1 MHNIT
6 DQIGACPAAV
16 RHLRYNMEN
25 EATFVAPEGVY
36 SITDE
41 HKPNQAQ
48 SIAASAGSQLYP
60 AKISTVVIRY
70 PQAKQGGTQGLAQL
84 LGGGKSEPK
93 KDKAEKAAKERDDG
107 VSLSSGDSPEDSEQ
121 PASSSQENV
130 NASVPPEP
138 HTLFSAQPAAGKKKT
153 VIRPKHNL
161 KTTSSTF
168 IARVQNAEGMT
179 KTLQSK
185 TGDVTFF
192 FYNMARSFV
201 WIEAGS
207 KAKVVSSSFTFE
219 IRHLTQLIK

>member
-6 DQIGACPAAV
+6 DQIGGGPAAV

-25 EATFVAPEGVY
+25 ESTFVAPEGVY

-48 SIAASAGSQLYP
+48 SIAASAGPQLYP

-93 KDKAEKAAKERDDG
+93 KEKAAKERDDG
-107 VSLSSGDSPEDSEQ
+107 VSLSSGDTPEDSEQ

-130 NASVPPEP
+130 NASVAPEP
-138 HTLFSAQPAAGKKKT
+138 HTLFSAQPAGGKKKT

-168 IARVQNAEGMT
+168 ITRVQNAEGMT

-207 KAKVVSSSFTFE
+207 KAKVELSSFPIE
-219 IRHLTQLIK
+219 I